1 MPVLPGVTDL
11 ALDPLDGDIV
21 IAGGDLVLVTGA
33 DAVAQDANLRVALFK
48 GEWPLDVRV
57 GIDYRALFF
66 DRRPPEAVVRAVFG
80 QVLRETGGV
89 ASVDRMQ
96 IAFDRTSRALNVS
109 ATVTTT
115 DGTVVPVYRD
125 VLVTL
130 DAANAPDADGAP
142 AGNAASSLF
151 TGGTP

>member
-1 MPVLPGVTDL
+1 VTDL

-33 DAVAQDANLRVALFK
+33 DAVAQDINLRVALFK
-48 GEWPLDVRV
+48 GEWPLDTRV
-57 GIDYRALFF
+57 GIDYRTLFF
-66 DRRPPEAVVRAVFG
+66 DRRPPDQVVKAVFS

-89 ASVDRMQ
+89 ASVDRLTV
-96 IAFDRTSRALNVS
+96 AFSRAERALNIS
-109 ATVTTT
+109 ATVTAT
-115 DGTVVPVYRD
+115 DGTVVPIYRD

-130 DAANAPDADGAP
+130 DPPSSQPQATPTT
-142 AGNAASSLF
+142 AGF